1 MTIFSKLTRSL
12 VIIGLSGALIA
23 PSMAQEPD
31 AQAILERSDI
41 SRGGSSENGLVWEV
55 LTSSTG
61 TGSEELTDQR
71 LRVKASKT
79 SSLAEVME
87 PVSSKGSKM
96 LQVER
101 NMWIS
106 KPGLRKPVAISARQR
121 LSGQAAIGDVAATNY
136 ARDYTPRYVRDEKV
150 GEELCHVLE
159 LTSKNSQTTYDRIN
173 YWISV
178 ERGVA
183 VKAEFLSLS
192 GKKLKSAGF
201 EYNNRV
207 RVEGQT
213 IPFVSKMVISDS
225 LTDAITTLTF
235 QRVSARGVSAADF
248 DVTNL

>member
-1 MTIFSKLTRSL
+1 MNIFSKLTRSL

-136 ARDYTPRYVRDEKV
+136 ARDYTPRYVREEKV